1 MRVLLAWG
9 VIKSILIEIEIPN
22 NILPKA
28 KHTSSSILIY
38 RVGLDPFAAY
48 SLAGWIEWTWAIP
61 G

>member
-38 RVGLDPFAAY
+38 RVGLDPFTTS
-48 SLAGWIEWTWAIP
+48 SLTGWIEWS
-61 G
+61 